1 MNGKEYVKYLQDYF
15 HLKNGLDYSEL
26 TPEKILGADEY
37 ANYQAGRE
45 TDWQDV
51 IFRKGFTT
59 NHELGISGGTESTT
73 YIASLSHVLTKGVME
88 NTGMHRTNV
97 SLNVNQNLGKW
108 LKIGVNMQATEKT
121 LDGPGP
127 SLESGLKLS
136 PYSSVYDE
144 EGNINFY
151 PMTRNTLF
159 SNPLSN
165 IKADYDR
172 KFRNIFLS
180 SYANVDLPVKGLSF
194 RTNFGYNYRSSFT
207 GSYYG
212 RNTLSGKTSN
222 GSASISNR
230 HYYDYTWENVLKY
243 A

>member
-1 MNGKEYVKYLQDYF
+1 
-15 HLKNGLDYSEL
+15 
-26 TPEKILGADEY
+26 
-37 ANYQAGRE
+37 
-45 TDWQDV
+45 
-51 IFRKGFTT
+51 
-59 NHELGISGGTESTT
+59 
-73 YIASLSHVLTKGVME
+73 
-88 NTGMHRTNV
+88 MHRTNV
-97 SLNVNQNLGKW
+97 SLNVTQNLGKW

-194 RTNFGYNYRSSFT
+194 RTNFGYNYRSSFS

-212 RNTLSGKTSN
+212 RNTLSGKTSD

-243 A
+243 ALEIGEHKFDATGLFSMQQTNNQYSDQSAESFMSDEYGYHNMNAGEKTSRSALH